1 MKIKW
6 YGHAAF
12 LITSDRGF
20 KIITDPYEPGGFGG
34 AISYG
39 KIQDK
44 ADVVLVS
51 HDHADHN
58 YVEGLPGQPRVIKG
72 TGLHRVADLEIRGIG
87 SYHDERKGSERGQ
100 NTIFCFTID
109 GLKVCHL
116 GDLGYVPT
124 EQEAKQI
131 GPVDLLFLPIGGV
144 YTVHRRPFPGYP
156 DRKEIESA
164 SNDSHALQ
172 DSPMRLPV
180 GQRGGFHRGET
191 WGEDAE
197 GERSG
202 DEKRDA
208 FENPRDHRPETR
220 SLKWSPI
227 RLRSR

>member
-39 KIQDK
+39 KIPDK

-144 YTVHRRPFPGYP
+144 YTVDPSQATQTAKRLSPRVTIPMHFKTPQCGFPLANVEDFTGGKP
-156 DRKEIESA
+156 GVKTLKESEVEMKKETLSKTPEIIVLKP
-164 SNDSHALQ
+164 AL
-172 DSPMRLPV
+172 
-180 GQRGGFHRGET
+180 
-191 WGEDAE
+191 
-197 GERSG
+197 
-202 DEKRDA
+202 
-208 FENPRDHRPETR
+208 
-220 SLKWSPI
+220 
-227 RLRSR
+227 